1 MGRGNLVELQSDGPD
16 GHLDLLALRLYS
28 PGARQWN
35 LYFATSRVGI
45 LGMPATTGEFSHGV
59 GEFYDQ
65 ETYKGRAIWVRF
77 RVFGNS
83 ADSMQS
89 ELAFSGDA
97 GKTWETNWVNRYTR
111 VKG

>member
-35 LYFATSRVGI
+35 LYFATSLVGI

-65 ETYKGRAIWVRF
+65 ETYNGRSIWVRF
-77 RVFGNS
+77 TITALTANTFR
-83 ADSMQS
+83 S
-89 ELAFSGDA
+89 EQAFSVDG
-97 GKTWETNWVNRYTR
+97 GKTWETNWINNYTR
-111 VKG
+111 A

>member
-1 MGRGNLVELQSDGPD
+1 VGRGNLVELQSDGPD

-77 RVFGNS
+77 RVFG
-83 ADSMQS
+83 
-89 ELAFSGDA
+89 EFSGLDA
-97 GKTWETNWVNRYTR
+97 IGAGVFGRCREDL
-111 VKG
+111 GDELG